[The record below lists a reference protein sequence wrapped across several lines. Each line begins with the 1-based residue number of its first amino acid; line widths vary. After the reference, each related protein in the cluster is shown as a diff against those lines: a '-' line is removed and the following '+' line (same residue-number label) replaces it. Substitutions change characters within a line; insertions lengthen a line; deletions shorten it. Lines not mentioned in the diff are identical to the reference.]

1 MNFQFHSFIRNWF
14 RFMRSDR
21 RGVLL
26 LAGFIVLTI
35 TGQVVVDQIE
45 VPSTYDDARFE
56 RLLACMEQDT
66 VRISAIETPAGF
78 DPNTATAD
86 ELKALGFNHFQSSN
100 LWKYRQHGGRFF
112 RAEDLLKIYGV
123 DSSFYL
129 QVRDRIDIAP
139 LNEERESVWSP
150 ADSGPALYPGRE
162 GGQERELPEGS
173 TRVELNSA
181 DSLGL
186 VSLRGI
192 GPVFAA
198 RIIKYRAL
206 LGGFCSVSQLLEVY
220 GFPEETFIALADKVF
235 VDTTMIRKIRVN
247 FADYSALIRHP
258 YIDRDLVRA
267 LIDYRSKKGPYAS
280 QRQLHESVV
289 IDSAKWSK
297 LKFYLSCR

>member
-1 MNFQFHSFIRNWF
+1 M
-14 RFMRSDR
+14 
-21 RGVLL
+21 
-26 LAGFIVLTI
+26 
-35 TGQVVVDQIE
+35 
-45 VPSTYDDARFE
+45 
-56 RLLACMEQDT
+56 
-66 VRISAIETPAGF
+66 
-78 DPNTATAD
+78 
-86 ELKALGFNHFQSSN
+86 
-100 LWKYRQHGGRFF
+100 
-112 RAEDLLKIYGV
+112 